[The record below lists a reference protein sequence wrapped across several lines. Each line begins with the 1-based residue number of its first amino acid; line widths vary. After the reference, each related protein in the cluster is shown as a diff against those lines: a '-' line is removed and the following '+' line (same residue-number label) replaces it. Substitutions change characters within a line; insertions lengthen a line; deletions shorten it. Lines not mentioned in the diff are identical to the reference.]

1 MYTVFEGEFLQIIA
15 NTASL
20 SQGLLSRI
28 VSHDTVVKEN
38 LVVHKFTKR
47 LTNPSFEQCLA
58 FALARRLGSCVSIFS
73 HVTAVKDIL
82 CR

>member
-38 LVVHKFTKR
+38 LVVRKFTKR

-58 FALARRLGSCVSIFS
+58 FALATRLGSCVSVFS
-73 HVTAVKDIL
+73 HVTALNDIL